1 MSKVIT
7 LLTDFGWQDEFVGVM
22 KGVIWGIAPEVQ
34 IADITHGIQPQ
45 NILQGA
51 LILGRAYR
59 YFPAGSIHVVVVD
72 PGVGT
77 QRRGI
82 AVRVGDQTFVG
93 PDNGLFTIPL
103 ASGEPWLAV
112 SLDNPACHLP
122 VVSRTFHGRDV
133 FAPVAAHLANGM
145 PLEALGE
152 TVAQPVKIPI
162 PRPKRTG
169 NIWQA
174 QVLLVDSFGNLITN
188 LTGDD
193 LADERVIEVTC
204 QGQMVRGLTETFGTS
219 QPGQLIAMLDS
230 SNSLS
235 LCVVNGS
242 AAQRLGAGAG
252 AKVEV
257 WVG

>member
-1 MSKVIT
+1 
-7 LLTDFGWQDEFVGVM
+7 
-22 KGVIWGIAPEVQ
+22 
-34 IADITHGIQPQ
+34 
-45 NILQGA
+45 
-51 LILGRAYR
+51 
-59 YFPAGSIHVVVVD
+59 
-72 PGVGT
+72 
-77 QRRGI
+77 
-82 AVRVGDQTFVG
+82 
-93 PDNGLFTIPL
+93 
-103 ASGEPWLAV
+103 
-112 SLDNPACHLP
+112 
-122 VVSRTFHGRDV
+122 
-133 FAPVAAHLANGM
+133 M

-152 TVAQPVKIPI
+152 AVAQPVKITI
-162 PRPKRTG
+162 PRPMRVG
-169 NIWQA
+169 NKWQA

-204 QGQMVRGLTETFGTS
+204 QGQVVRGLTETFGTS